1 MDLGTSPHKAL
12 LITPP
17 PPPLDILVV
26 VPLPGVVSIIY

>member
-17 PPPLDILVV
+17 PPPDILVV